1 MTGTVRERPI
11 IFSGPMVRAII
22 GGRKTVTRRVVRWP
36 REAKL
41 ETKGDFTVLKF
52 PNGGWTDCPYGNAGD
67 RLWVKESF
75 CAHVDYPEALTLPE
89 YEGGHN
95 PDRLLYRADEG
106 RKLVQHYGIPWDR
119 LKWKPSRYM
128 PRWASRLTL
137 EVAMVSV
144 ERLHDIV
151 GAEVIREGAVLR
163 GHDDINL
170 GRCPVSAFDERLYPD
185 LMSLW
190 RAGWDKV
197 NGKRAPWAS
206 NPWVWRVEFWK
217 VPT

>member
-52 PNGGWTDCPYGNAGD
+52 PNGGWTDCPYGNVGD
-67 RLWVKESF
+67 RLWVKETWHP
-75 CAHVDYPEALTLPE
+75 CGRIGLDVMVE
-89 YEGGHN
+89 
-95 PDRLLYRADEG
+95 YRAD
-106 RKLVQHYGIPWDR
+106 KLEVERRWTGDGDIDR
-119 LKWKPSRYM
+119 SIASSKWRSSRYM

>member
-52 PNGGWTDCPYGNAGD
+52 PNGGWTDCPYGNVGD
-67 RLWVKESF
+67 RLWVKETWHP
-75 CAHVDYPEALTLPE
+75 CGRIGLDVMVE
-89 YEGGHN
+89 
-95 PDRLLYRADEG
+95 YRAD
-106 RKLVQHYGIPWDR
+106 KLEVERRWTGDGDIDR
-119 LKWKPSRYM
+119 SIASSKWRSSRYM

-217 VPT
+217 VPN